1 MDKRIWI
8 KQLLFAA
15 LILSESL
22 LLSQPLTQTIRGRV
36 IDKETRVPLPGANV
50 IMLDTTQLLGTA
62 TNLDGYF
69 RLENIPVGRVGIRI
83 SYLGYAP
90 VVLQNLNLSS
100 AKEMILNI
108 EMEEQITTG
117 KVIEITGKRNKGET
131 LNKMAS
137 ISAQSF
143 SVEETGRYAG
153 SLNDVARMAANYAGV
168 QGASDWRNDIII
180 RGNSPTGLLYRLE
193 GVDIPNPNHF
203 STFGTTGGP
212 ISILNNNTL
221 ANSDF
226 LTGAFP
232 AEYGNALSGVF
243 DLNLRSGNN
252 EKREFIGQI
261 GFNGAELLAEGP
273 FTKKHQASYLA
284 SYRYSTMGLF
294 TLMGIHFGTKSI
306 PEYQDLT
313 FKVNFPHKHGK
324 TTIFGIGGLSSIA
337 LLDSKIDSSNNA
349 YGTGTDVRFKTRI
362 GVIGISHTQR
372 FRKNA
377 YLKAVLS
384 TNIFANNI
392 DEDSLSSI
400 DRHPVNLFNR
410 NSALGKY
417 SMNVF
422 FNKKINVRHIVKTG
436 LLADWMFFNLSDSSY
451 RASLNHFV
459 SEYDY
464 QGNSQFIQP
473 YVEWQFR
480 ISNKLILNTGL
491 HSQYFRLNHDY
502 SIEPRLGLKWYWS
515 DVNTLAFAY
524 GLHSRLQPVPVYFK
538 EKQMPDGSATLPNK
552 NIEMTKSRHF
562 VMGYERLFS
571 ASTRFKMEAYYQHL
585 FNVPVDVQANAF
597 SMLNEGANFDINFP
611 DSMVNKGTGKNY
623 GVEFTLERFLTKGFY
638 YLFSLSLFESRY
650 TGSDGIEHS
659 TAFNGNYT
667 CNALAG
673 KEFIIPLSSGKILH
687 KMQKTLFID
696 VKGTWNGG
704 QRYTPINLALSQ
716 QAGYAVYDQSNI
728 YGKKYKDY
736 LRFDIKA
743 GFRLNGKKTTQEFTA
758 YLQNVTNRNNIFRQ
772 TYNRNTGALETSYQ
786 MGFLPIFQYRIEF

>member
-1 MDKRIWI
+1 MSGKYAKYI
-8 KQLLFAA
+8 LLAV
-15 LILSESL
+15 LTVTGNILL
-22 LLSQPLTQTIRGRV
+22 GQTLTQTIRGRV

-50 IMLDTTQLLGTA
+50 IFLDTAQLLGTA
-62 TNLDGYF
+62 TDLDGYF
-69 RLENIPVGRVGIRI
+69 RLKNIPVGRIGIRI
-83 SYLGYAP
+83 SYLGYTP

-108 EMEEQITTG
+108 EMEEEVTKG
-117 KVIEITGKRNKGET
+117 KVIEIIGKRNKGET

-153 SLNDVARMAANYAGV
+153 SMNDVARMAANYAGV

-180 RGNSPTGLLYRLE
+180 RGNSPGGLLYRLE

-243 DLNLRSGNN
+243 DLNLRKGNN
-252 EKREFIGQI
+252 EAREFIGQV

-273 FTKKHQASYLA
+273 FTKKHQSAYLA

-294 TLMGIHFGTKSI
+294 ELMGIHFGTKSI

-313 FKVNFPHKHGK
+313 FKLSFPHKHGE
-324 TTIFGIGGLSSIA
+324 TSVFGIGGLSSIA
-337 LLDSKIDSSNNA
+337 LLDSQIDSSNNA
-349 YGTGTDVRFKTRI
+349 YGTGTDVRFKTAI
-362 GVIGISHTQR
+362 GVVGISHTQLL
-372 FRKNA
+372 KNNA
-377 YLKAVLS
+377 YLKTVLS

-392 DEDSLSSI
+392 DEDSLSTI

-410 NSALGKY
+410 NSYLGKY
-417 SMNVF
+417 SLNTF
-422 FNKKINVRHIVKTG
+422 INKKFNTRHILKAG

-451 RASLNHFV
+451 RASIHQFITQ
-459 SEYDY
+459 YDY
-464 QGNSQFIQP
+464 KGNSQFMQA

-491 HSQYFRLNHDY
+491 HSQYFRLNNDY

-515 DVNTLAFAY
+515 DVNTLAIAY
-524 GLHSRLQPVPVYFK
+524 GLHSRLQPVPVYFEK
-538 EKQMPDGSATLPNK
+538 KQMPDGSSILPNK
-552 NIEMTKSRHF
+552 NIGMTKSQHF

-571 ASTRFKMEAYYQHL
+571 ASTRFKMEAYYQRL

-597 SMLNEGANFDINFP
+597 SMLNQGANFDINFP

-650 TGSDGIEHS
+650 SGSDNIEHS
-659 TAFNGNYT
+659 TAFNANYT

-673 KEFIIPLSSGKILH
+673 KEFIIPLSSGKILR
-687 KMQKTLFID
+687 KTQKTLFID
-696 VKGTWNGG
+696 IKATWNGG

-716 QAGYAVYDQSNI
+716 QAGYAIYDQNNI

-736 LRFDIKA
+736 LRFDIKT
-743 GFRLNGKKTTQEFTA
+743 GFRLNAKKTTQEFTA

-772 TYNRNTGALETSYQ
+772 TYNRSSGQLETSYQ